1 MITTTGFLL
10 CAAGTAACLYGARR
24 AKKAHR
30 AEAELARITKAYLDL
45 RSQASGWQGAPA
57 RITEECDWGG
67 SRFLLVRGGGEY
79 PQVLKAIP
87 YTDGDDR
94 DYKRLYAEELRD
106 KFNEEQ

>member
-1 MITTTGFLL
+1 MIATTGFIL
-10 CAAGTAACLYGARR
+10 CVAGTAACLYGARR
-24 AKKAHR
+24 ARKAHR

-45 RSQASGWQGAPA
+45 RSQASGWQGVPA

-67 SRFLLVRGGGEY
+67 SRFLLVRGDSDC